1 MIIEIGNMTEK
12 WLEVHILFSQHQ
24 ASSRTIKTVLLGV
37 IKRCVHELRRRGLIK
52 TYHYFFE
59 RRVDGKPG
67 VEVLFRVEAGENA
80 SLDEIKGLI
89 TRRIEEFRGLIDY
102 YVVSEG
108 YEGEAEGYGKD
119 GWLLA
124 KKFFEIGS
132 DIALAMYSEGLDK
145 GEKFIPSKLI
155 HCFLNQLTLM
165 ITNEERFYAQQ
176 LVGSCVTALRARS
189 VTREVVERARRRLEE
204 AIREM
209 EGRPLRPL

>member
-1 MIIEIGNMTEK
+1 MIIEIENMTEK
-12 WLEVHILFSQHQ
+12 WLEVHILFPQHQ

-37 IKRCVHELRRRGLIK
+37 VKHCVHELRRKELIK

-67 VEVLFRVEAGENA
+67 VEVLFRVEAGENV
-80 SLDEIKGLI
+80 SLDEIKDLI
-89 TRRIEEFRGLIDY
+89 TQRIEEFRDLIDDY
-102 YVVSEG
+102 IVSES

-132 DIALAMYSEGLDK
+132 DIALAMYSEDLEK
-145 GEKFIPSKLI
+145 GEKLIPDKLI
-155 HCFLNQLTLM
+155 HCFLNQLA
-165 ITNEERFYAQQ
+165 IDEERFYARR
-176 LVGSCVTALRARS
+176 LVERCATMLRAGS
-189 VTREVVERARRRLEE
+189 VTQEVAERARKKLEE

-209 EGRPLRPL
+209 EGRPLRLL

>member
-67 VEVLFRVEAGENA
+67 VEVLFRVEAKENV
-80 SLDEIKGLI
+80 SLDEIKDLI
-89 TRRIEEFRGLIDY
+89 TQRIEEFRDLIDD
-102 YVVSEG
+102 YVLSEG
-108 YEGEAEGYGKD
+108 YEGEVEGYGRG

-132 DIALAMYSEGLDK
+132 DIALAMYSEGLEK
-145 GEKFIPSKLI
+145 GEKFIPSKLV
-155 HCFLNQLTLM
+155 HCFLNQLA
-165 ITNEERFYAQQ
+165 IDEERFYARR
-176 LVGSCVTALRARS
+176 LVERCATMLRAGS
-189 VTREVVERARRRLEE
+189 VTQEVVERARKKLEE
-204 AIREM
+204 AIREL
-209 EGRPLRPL
+209 EGRPLRLL